1 MKAFLLS
8 FLIAMC
14 CSAQCFGQ
22 SSTPTRLRVFLDCS
36 AGCDNN
42 YIKSE
47 ITIVDFVLD
56 RLAADVHILINSRTN
71 GGGGETV
78 QLAFFGQNAFAG
90 RGEKIQ
96 CDIPAIATAAE
107 KREMITHRI
116 KLGLVPYLSNA
127 SADLVKIE
135 MKKKELING
144 SVARKN
150 DKWNYWVYRIGTDGS
165 LNSDQNYQ
173 SLSASAY
180 LSANRTTDKL
190 RLNFYAYS
198 NYNFATY
205 SYEDNGQL
213 ETYEVV
219 NTTSLLSHYLVKS
232 LSQHWSVGYEA
243 YYNNSTFSNY
253 KSRLYLSPALEYAI
267 FPYRDMNEKFFAIS
281 YGPELMSNVYYD
293 TTIYNQ
299 TEELLLGHKVRANL
313 SVRQKWGTIT
323 SAINYSNYLKDWQL
337 NNVSASLNLDIRITG
352 GLSFYLYT
360 SGGLVH
366 DQVYLVKGDA
376 TQQQILTRQ
385 RQLATS
391 YTYYTGFGITYR
403 FGSILNNFVNPR
415 FPNY

>member
-8 FLIAMC
+8 LLTAIV
-14 CSAQCFGQ
+14 CFGESFGQ
-22 SSTPTRLRVFLDCS
+22 HTTPSRLKVFLDCS
-36 AGCDNN
+36 AGCDVN

-56 RLAADVHILINSRTN
+56 RIAADVHILITSRGN

-90 RGEKIQ
+90 RSDKIQ
-96 CDIPAIATAAE
+96 CDIPAIATAAV
-107 KREMITHRI
+107 KREAITHRI
-116 KLGLVPYLSNA
+116 KLGLVPYLNTS
-127 SADLVKIE
+127 SAGQVKIE
-135 MKKKELING
+135 MKGTDLSKGESAPKH
-144 SVARKN
+144 

-165 LNSDQNYQ
+165 LNTDQNYQ
-173 SLSASAY
+173 SLQASGY

-190 RLNFYAYS
+190 RVNFYAYS
-198 NYNFATY
+198 SYNFATY

-213 ETYEVV
+213 ETYEVI
-219 NTTSLLSHYLVKS
+219 NTSSLLSHYLVKS
-232 LSQHWSVGYEA
+232 LSQHWSIGYEA

-253 KSRLYLSPALEYAI
+253 KSRLYLSPAIEYAV

-281 YGPELMSNVYYD
+281 YGPEVMSNAYYD
-293 TTIYNQ
+293 TTIFNQ
-299 TEELLLGHKVRANL
+299 TEEILLGHKLRANL
-313 SVRQKWGTIT
+313 SVRQKWGSIT
-323 SAINYSNYLKDWQL
+323 SVISYSNYLKDWQL
-337 NNVSASLNLDIRITG
+337 NNISASFNLDIRITG

-391 YTYYTGFGITYR
+391 YTYYTGFGISYR